1 MGEVSERSLASEIGS
16 NSGTSSS
23 QTRHMIIIIE
33 PADNAGQIKIARG
46 LHECNLADVIE
57 QELGAGNVECRM
69 RHAVEQLQE
78 DGVFKRPF
86 DHTWIMVVVQQGF
99 AEGLKPFGSPQSY
112 RDYLREIGVKDVPC
126 RSTLSSAY
134 KKYSGRWPNLT
145 FSDTD
150 DPKETLRRNNVGRRF
165 LSAFNKKK

>member
-1 MGEVSERSLASEIGS
+1 MRVIMEPGDSAEMREFAASLKKLGLAEV
-16 NSGTSSS
+16 
-23 QTRHMIIIIE
+23 M
-33 PADNAGQIKIARG
+33 
-46 LHECNLADVIE
+46 E
-57 QELGAGNVECRM
+57 QELGAGDVEYRL

-99 AEGLKPFGSPQSY
+99 AEGLKPFRSPQSY

-150 DPKETLRRNNVGRRF
+150 DPKETVRRNNVGRRF